1 MTDDDWAQIK
11 VNSTYTQSPFDIHTG
26 EKQKAK
32 LELGNKYP
40 PSEAK
45 TLQLVLPMETISPET
60 QSTTFFTYRAQL
72 TFGLPQSSE
81 GVNVAKYFQRWI

>member
-1 MTDDDWAQIK
+1 MTDDDWAHTK
-11 VNSTYTQSPFDIHTG
+11 VNSTYTQSPLDIHTR
-26 EKQKAK
+26 EKQKAM

-45 TLQLVLPMETISPET
+45 TLQLVLPTETISPET

-72 TFGLPQSSE
+72 TFSLPQSLE
-81 GVNVAKYFQRWI
+81 GVNAAKYF